1 MPDPIDLSRI
11 RALTWDI
18 GGTVFDWHHT
28 IRDEVAA
35 LAAARGADVD
45 PARFA
50 NTWRRRM
57 FQELARVRSGDLPWM
72 NADQIHRG
80 LLDELAE
87 QHPSLEL
94 TPSDRDALNGV
105 WHRLAAWPDA
115 AEALRRLRTRYTVV
129 VLTVMSTAIA
139 VDSSKHNGIEWDGI
153 ISCEFLG
160 HYKPDREAYLGGLRL
175 LGVEPGQAMMCA
187 AHHRDLRAAMAA
199 GLRSAY
205 VPRPGESGAGNDGD
219 LSPQPDF
226 DVNARDFT
234 DLADQLL
241 A

>member
-1 MPDPIDLSRI
+1 MPDPIDLREI
-11 RALTWDI
+11 RVLTWDI

-28 IRDEVAA
+28 IRDEVAG
-35 LAAARGADVD
+35 LAAARGGDVD

-94 TPSDRDALNGV
+94 SAADRDALNGV
-105 WHRLAAWPDA
+105 WHQLAAWPDA
-115 AEALRRLRTRYTVV
+115 AAALRRLRARYTVV

-139 VDSSKHNGIEWDGI
+139 VD
-153 ISCEFLG
+153 
-160 HYKPDREAYLGGLRL
+160 
-175 LGVEPGQAMMCA
+175 
-187 AHHRDLRAAMAA
+187 
-199 GLRSAY
+199 
-205 VPRPGESGAGNDGD
+205 
-219 LSPQPDF
+219 
-226 DVNARDFT
+226 
-234 DLADQLL
+234 
-241 A
+241 

>member
-1 MPDPIDLSRI
+1 MPDPIDLSQI

-28 IRDEVAA
+28 IKDEIAA
-35 LAAARGADVD
+35 LAEARGADLD
-45 PARFA
+45 PALFA

-57 FQELARVRSGDLPWM
+57 FQELQRVRSGDLPWM
-72 NADQIHRG
+72 NADQLHRRV
-80 LLDELAE
+80 LDELASE
-87 QHPSLEL
+87 HPALEL
-94 TPSDRDALNGV
+94 SAADRDELNAV
-105 WHRLAAWPDA
+105 WHRLAVWPDA
-115 AEALRRLRTRYTVV
+115 PDALRRLRKRYTVV

-139 VDSSKHNGIEWDGI
+139 IDSSKHNGLEWDAV

-160 HYKPDREAYLGGLRL
+160 HYKPAPEAYLGALKL
-175 LGVEPGQAMMCA
+175 LGVEPGQAIMCA
-187 AHHRDLRAAMAA
+187 AHPGDLRAAMAA

-205 VPRPGESGAGNDGD
+205 LPRPGESGEGNDGD

-226 DVNARDFT
+226 DINAAGFT
-234 DLADQLL
+234 DLAGQLL

>member
-1 MPDPIDLSRI
+1 MPDPIDLRQI
-11 RALTWDI
+11 RVLTWDI

-35 LAAARGADVD
+35 LAAARGAGVD

-50 NTWRRRM
+50 NRWRRRM

-72 NADQIHRG
+72 NADDLHRRV
-80 LLDELAE
+80 LDELAT
-87 QHPSLEL
+87 QHPSLGL
-94 TPSDRDALNGV
+94 TAADVDALNGV

-115 AEALRRLRTRYTVV
+115 AAALRRLRSRYTVV

-160 HYKPDREAYLGGLRL
+160 HYKPDREAYLAGLRL

-187 AHHRDLRAAMAA
+187 AHHGDLRAAMAA

-205 VPRPGESGAGNDGD
+205 VPRPGESGDGNDRD

-241 A
+241 S